1 MQKSPLVEK
10 NYQELAFKLL
20 HLLKPSGWSTV
31 LKGFILSEDFYQIL
45 KTLDNNVQ
53 DNKRFTPVLSNV
65 FRAFMECP
73 ILELKCII
81 MAEEPSPVIGISN
94 GIAFSSGNPARRD
107 ANATE
112 IFKVLLNTAHKGS
125 GDIKD
130 YDGDLTRWSNQG
142 VLMLNLALTTEI
154 DKPGR
159 HFKLWDPFI
168 KYLIDMLN
176 THPKK
181 LLWVFMGER
190 VAETE
195 ELVDDKHTK
204 ILCDHPSTARHSFQ
218 KTWQSNDIFSTINV
232 HLTDNNETP
241 IVW

>member
-1 MQKSPLVEK
+1 MQNSLPVEK

-20 HLLKPSGWSTV
+20 HLLKPSGWSTI
-31 LKGFILSEDFYQIL
+31 LKGFILSDDFYQIL
-45 KTLDNNVQ
+45 KILDDNVQ

-73 ILELKCII
+73 VQELKCVII
-81 MAEEPSPVIGISN
+81 AEEPSPVVGISN

-112 IFKVLLNTAHKGS
+112 IFKVLSDTIYKGS

-130 YDGDLTRWSNQG
+130 YDADLTRWSNQG
-142 VLMLNLALTTEI
+142 VLLLNLALTTEI

-181 LLWVFMGER
+181 LLWVFMGVR
-190 VAETE
+190 ASETE
-195 ELVDDKHTK
+195 DIVDDKHDK
-204 ILCDHPSTARHSFQ
+204 LFCNHPSSAIHSEN
-218 KTWQSNDIFSTINV
+218 KTWQSNDIFNTINV
-232 HLTDNNETP
+232 HLTINNELP
-241 IVW
+241 VVW